1 MSDNSNQ
8 QAQAHLN
15 TISDLMARYNAAVED
30 GHFELVDN
38 ITDECYEIPLSC
50 EVRSGWATHPSG
62 LFPEEYRILLCTGGP
77 AVQIIGELD
86 KDGLA
91 ASATLQHQD
100 WFEPWVSLPVG
111 QADWT
116 ALLSFAQQFYFGG

>member
-30 GHFELVDN
+30 GHFELVDD
-38 ITDECYEIPLSC
+38 ITDECYELPLSC
-50 EVRSGWATHPSG
+50 EVRSGWATHPSE
-62 LFPEEYRILLCTGGP
+62 FEPEGFRILLCTGGP
-77 AVQIIGELD
+77 AVQLIGELD
-86 KDGLA
+86 RGGA
-91 ASATLQHQD
+91 ATSAILQHQD
-100 WFEPWVSLPVG
+100 WFEPWQNLPLDEN
-111 QADWT
+111 DWT

>member
-1 MSDNSNQ
+1 MSDHSLE
-8 QAQAHLN
+8 QAEAHLN

-30 GHFELVDN
+30 DNFELVDN
-38 ITDECYEIPLSC
+38 ITGECYEIPLSC
-50 EVRSGWATHPSG
+50 EVRSGWATHPSV
-62 LFPEEYRILLCTGGP
+62 FEPEEFRILLCTGGP

-91 ASATLQHQD
+91 ASAILQHQD
-100 WFEPWVSLPVG
+100 WFEPWNNLGVTESD
-111 QADWT
+111 AE